1 MFKSKNDKNSNSNNF
16 KALEK
21 IHNSPEYLQNQ
32 MQINCITNILVE
44 HADVPKKLIDWL
56 IKSVEEN
63 VTLEHNSLIKYK

>member
-1 MFKSKNDKNSNSNNF
+1 MFKSKNDKNSNRKNF
-16 KALEK
+16 KTLEK
-21 IHNSPEYLQNQ
+21 IHNSQEYLQNQ

-63 VTLEHNSLIKYK
+63 VTLEHNSLIKNK